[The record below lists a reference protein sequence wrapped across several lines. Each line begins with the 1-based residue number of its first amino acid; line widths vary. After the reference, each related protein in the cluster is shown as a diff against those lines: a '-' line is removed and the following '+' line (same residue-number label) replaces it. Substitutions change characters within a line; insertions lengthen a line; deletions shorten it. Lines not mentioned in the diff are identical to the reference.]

1 MPCGAQNRSAPKCSL
16 PRKCSRTQLTPQTR
30 TGSTL
35 GRLAVGLDQGLR
47 KKLWR
52 SVCSIGLNLYWGC
65 CWSHCIVCWL
75 PHHPDPISCSRLMQ
89 STTVLQPTKTQPI
102 TSLCANGSINWRG
115 TFFLLNFCNRL
126 IGRVI
131 SPRERAK
138 QSTGAQ
144 STIRQSHSQS
154 SPMIYS
160 SQTLNKCSI
169 SPLNNPLKYPPA
181 HCTLY
186 ETFAACAVYTVS
198 GRAKDL
204 QTH

>member
-1 MPCGAQNRSAPKCSL
+1 MPSSSSPAVQRIDPMPCATQNRSAPKCSL

-35 GRLAVGLDQGLR
+35 GRLAVGLDQGRSLC
-47 KKLWR
+47 KNLWR

-65 CWSHCIVCWL
+65 CCSHCIVCWV
-75 PHHPDPISCSRLMQ
+75 PHDPDPIGCSRLMQ

-126 IGRVI
+126 IGRFI

-144 STIRQSHSQS
+144 STIRQSQS

-160 SQTLNKCSI
+160 S
-169 SPLNNPLKYPPA
+169 
-181 HCTLY
+181 
-186 ETFAACAVYTVS
+186 
-198 GRAKDL
+198 
-204 QTH
+204 